1 MPPSGSPD
9 NMKKALFYAFLA
21 IFVATAAVTLLGITG
36 VVAIDEFYLRGLFA
50 ALLLELVA
58 VVIGLFRNW
67 FIPVQKT
74 VPKSPKASIDMPGS
88 KQLVGRTINCSGSAS
103 GIQPPMHLWLYVEAN
118 GFVWPKEPEVVVD
131 QDNQWAA
138 RVFEDGRSPE
148 FAVALHVLPPEGD
161 QAIREWLEDGKRT
174 GGYAERTGFPGET
187 RLARADGLRL
197 G

>member
-1 MPPSGSPD
+1 
-9 NMKKALFYAFLA
+9 MKNALFYAFLG
-21 IFVATAAVTLLGITG
+21 IFVATAAVTLLRITG

-50 ALLLELVA
+50 ALLLELVG

-74 VPKSPKASIDMPGS
+74 GPKSPKASIDVPGS
-88 KQLVGRTINCSGSAS
+88 KQVVGRTINCSGSAS
-103 GIQPPMHLWLYVEAN
+103 GIQPPMNLWLYVEAN

-131 QDNQWAA
+131 QDNQWTA

-148 FAVALHVLPPEGD
+148 FAVALYVLPPEGD

-174 GGYAERTGFPGET
+174 GEYAERRGFPGET